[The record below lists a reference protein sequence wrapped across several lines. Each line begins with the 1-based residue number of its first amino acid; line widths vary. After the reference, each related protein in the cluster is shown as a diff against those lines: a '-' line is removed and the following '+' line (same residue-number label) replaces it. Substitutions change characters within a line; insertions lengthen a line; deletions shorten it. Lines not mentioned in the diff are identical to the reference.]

1 MLGAQTVKAKKSG
14 GSSDDG
20 SYRDVSPHD
29 TLTRSTSGTTTD
41 SNKYR
46 ANARAKLP
54 SLFNPF
60 GKVTFKNP
68 LLPVQ
73 SGEK

>member
-1 MLGAQTVKAKKSG
+1 VKAKKSG

-20 SYRDVSPHD
+20 SYRDVSPAPD
-29 TLTRSTSGTTTD
+29 TLTRSASGSTPD

-60 GKVTFKNP
+60 GKVTDYRRHHRRH
-68 LLPVQ
+68 Q
-73 SGEK
+73 SAISRPT